1 MEKGTSCT
9 KQKKQKKKT
18 SKTSDKRK
26 LIANFVLIS
35 QQRYGD
41 KNIHK
46 QFNVHIHWRC
56 FLGQQCYVHNP
67 RMLLSFRTR
76 DMTTNDQNANDQCG
90 FLANLVFE
98 WLQHKYSEA
107 IQWMKVTGSF
117 FFCMPLC
124 ESCICVNVCDRN
136 RKFKRPTAQ
145 GVCDVINM
153 QNKH

>member
-46 QFNVHIHWRC
+46 QFNVHIH
-56 FLGQQCYVHNP
+56 
-67 RMLLSFRTR
+67 
-76 DMTTNDQNANDQCG
+76 
-90 FLANLVFE
+90 
-98 WLQHKYSEA
+98 
-107 IQWMKVTGSF
+107 
-117 FFCMPLC
+117 
-124 ESCICVNVCDRN
+124 
-136 RKFKRPTAQ
+136 
-145 GVCDVINM
+145 
-153 QNKH
+153 